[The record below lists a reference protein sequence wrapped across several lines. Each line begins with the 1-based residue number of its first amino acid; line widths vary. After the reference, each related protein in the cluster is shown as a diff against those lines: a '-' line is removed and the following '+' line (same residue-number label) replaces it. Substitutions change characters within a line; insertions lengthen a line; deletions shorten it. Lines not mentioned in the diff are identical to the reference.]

1 MKKTILPA
9 LAMLIV
15 AAVMLS
21 TASYAWFAMRSEVS
35 ATDMTVSVKSESEY
49 MLIMA
54 VGADYVTTDAAT
66 VLSDIRTQNVY
77 TVQGQ
82 AIGDKIV
89 APAAHV
95 TTDAAGFASPASWYT
110 AVGAASNAATAN
122 DSTKTVLSNL
132 NGYVVRYRYIVAM
145 AEGSNPKDGAWLKNV
160 EVLPQTT
167 ISGNQTIDPVKVVV
181 TCGTNYYEFGH
192 TDDGV
197 AFAQRAGGAANLFTG
212 ELNDNT
218 FYEVMVYV
226 YYDGNHAKLYTDNFA
241 NIVPAKVSISL
252 TTTDPAAN

>member
-54 VGADYVTTDAAT
+54 VAEDYDTSDAAT

-82 AIGDKIV
+82 AIGEKIV
-89 APAAHV
+89 APAAHED
-95 TTDAAGFASPASWYT
+95 TDAAGFASAANWYT
-110 AVGAASNAATAN
+110 AIGAESGKTDAKDGS
-122 DSTKTVLSNL
+122 KTVLGDL
-132 NGYVVRYRYIVAM
+132 DGYVVRYRYIVAM

-181 TCGTNYYEFGH
+181 TCGENHYEFGH
-192 TDDGV
+192 TDEGV
-197 AFAQRAGGAANLFTG
+197 AFDQRGGGDENLFTG
-212 ELNDNT
+212 ALNDNT
-218 FYEVMVYV
+218 FYEIMVYV
-226 YYDGNHAKLYTDNFA
+226 YYDGNHGKLFTDNFA
-241 NIVPAKVSISL
+241 NIVPAKVSISI
-252 TTTDPAAN
+252 TTTDPDTN